1 VIALRNDVGE
11 LWENFL
17 MSERMKLHRYYQTE
31 VNCYFWRTTQQQ
43 EIDLVEEYA
52 EGFRVWEF
60 KWNKKARA
68 RFSKTFLGN
77 YPVISS
83 QMISPANLEEFLLE
97 KMD

>member
-17 MSERMKLHRYYQTE
+17 MSERMKLHRYYQTK

-60 KWNKKARA
+60 KWNKQARA